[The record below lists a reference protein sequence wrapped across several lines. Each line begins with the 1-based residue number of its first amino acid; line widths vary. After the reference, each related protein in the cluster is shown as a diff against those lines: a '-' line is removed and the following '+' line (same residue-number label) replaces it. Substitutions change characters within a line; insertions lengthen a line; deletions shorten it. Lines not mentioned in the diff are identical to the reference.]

1 MTTLPLGQRLPM
13 GARFEIEREV
23 GRGGVGVVYRA
34 FDRETQQWVALKLI
48 AVQGVDASEEA
59 RFLREGKLL
68 QALNHPHIVRLV
80 ACGTLEE
87 TPYVAM
93 EWLEGEDL
101 AARTRRAPLGLK
113 DALEVAKQISIALD
127 TAHRAGVIHRDIKP
141 SNIFLIKPPGQDQQ
155 KSDDASRADEPF
167 AKLVDFG
174 VALEDDVRLTRT
186 GVVVGTPAYM
196 APEQAKAEGVLD
208 ARADIYSLG
217 ASLFELVAGRPP
229 HVGPTAIA
237 TLARL
242 VTTDAPR
249 LSELVP
255 LVPPALDQL
264 VGSMLCTDPAGRP
277 GSGREVADA
286 LEAMTRDASTTQ
298 LTLPR
303 SAPSVQATV
312 ALQGTRLFTSIVAL
326 RISGHDDA
334 PKSPRG
340 GDGRAK
346 IVEQLKARGADA
358 VALGKDAVIAH
369 LGARRAHGGEA
380 IRALE
385 LSRFLADKGGKVG
398 VATGRSKVD
407 LTRPVGDVVDRAAG
421 LAHSADPSQVLAD
434 TTTSELARG
443 RFEFQL
449 RGDGSSVVGPAM
461 GGKRE
466 GSGGAPFL
474 GREAEL
480 AQIVASYERCA
491 DDSTPVVVT
500 VSGAPGIGKSRLG
513 REVLARIAAHAS
525 PPKIVVVRSESFGR
539 GHPLGLAAD
548 VLRSLLGISKG
559 TTLEVARGALHS
571 LPAPLD
577 PSKKALSAEAR
588 ELLACLIA
596 NEALPEGLD
605 PRGARD
611 ELWLAMTDF
620 VVQMANREPSVI
632 VLEDLQWADTESIGF
647 VEHALGRAAG
657 QPLLVLALVRPEFFR
672 DQTRFMGRDHVKIDL
687 RPISRRSVRA
697 IAKAMLGE
705 NADETVLD
713 RIAAHAAGSPLF
725 AEELARLTALGR
737 DTNSA
742 PTIEAA
748 IQVSLDALDE
758 ASRDAIAR
766 LSVFGL
772 SGWDAGLESLGV
784 NTPQKALRQLA
795 GADLL
800 IEQAESRL
808 AGAREWAFKHAL
820 VHDVAYAMLGEQQ
833 KKMLHAKA
841 GTWLARMGEDA
852 AIIARHFEAGDR
864 PGDGAVYWEKAAR
877 RALSTNALTDAVR
890 MAETALA
897 FAEGKP
903 MTFARALLL
912 DEAWA
917 RLDPR
922 AADRETAVSAMEDS
936 VFDEASQIRS
946 EISRAR
952 YDHARGVGVDVD
964 LRLSQA
970 REKATKLGLIEE
982 EARCTATLAARSAYG
997 GDLEAAEREADH
1009 LLEMA
1014 ESRGI
1019 HTAAVDAWQSL
1030 AVVHQT
1036 RGELLKAL
1044 EARRKAARAANQ
1056 AGLRERESMLS
1067 MNLGFAL
1074 TTMGARDEA
1083 REAIESGLTLAHAIG
1098 SPGAIRHGRMNLL
1111 GWAATFGSDPALD
1124 KELSDPRADADA
1136 AADSRWVTQDRAT
1149 LGMLFYRGCECLR
1162 SKETAAAERARS
1174 LFKLTTEA
1182 YRATGNHDILPV
1194 ALGSWAQA
1202 EQRCG
1207 SADSARALAE
1217 EAAEL
1222 IEHGAPSLL
1231 NESPVFVAL
1240 HDAYLAT
1247 GDRPR
1252 AIEAI
1257 GRGLGPLT
1265 RRLEGLKKTSYAG
1278 VFLTELGPN
1287 ATLLARARE
1296 YGLTPPEIAAIDP

>member
-1 MTTLPLGQRLPM
+1 MTTLPLGQRLPV

-68 QALNHPHIVRLV
+68 QELNHPHIVRLV
-80 ACGTLEE
+80 ACGTLDE

-113 DALEVAKQISIALD
+113 DALIVAGQIAIALD
-127 TAHRAGVIHRDIKP
+127 AAHRAGVIHRDIKP
-141 SNIFLIKPPGQDQQ
+141 SNIFLIKPPDHDS
-155 KSDDASRADEPF
+155 KSTGDGASDEPF

-255 LVPPALDQL
+255 LVPLGLDQL
-264 VGSMLCTDPAGRP
+264 VGSMLSTDPANRP
-277 GSGREVADA
+277 ASARVVADVLA
-286 LEAMTRDASTTQ
+286 AMTTDASTSQ

-303 SAPSVQATV
+303 SSPSAQATV

-326 RISGHDDA
+326 RVNDHDEA
-334 PKSPRG
+334 PKSPRS
-340 GDGRAK
+340 DTRAK
-346 IVEQLKARGADA
+346 IVEQLKTRGADA

-380 IRALE
+380 VRALE
-385 LSRFLADKGGKVG
+385 LGRFLADKGGKVG
-398 VATGRSKVD
+398 IATGRSKVD
-407 LTRPVGDVVDRAAG
+407 LTRPVGEVVDRAAG

-443 RFEFQL
+443 RFEFQA
-449 RGDGSSVVGPAM
+449 RGDGSSVVGPPM

-480 AQIVASYERCA
+480 AQVVASYERCA
-491 DDSTPVVVT
+491 DESTPVVVS

-513 REVLARIAAHAS
+513 REVLARIAAHAA
-525 PPKIVVVRSESFGR
+525 PPKIVVVRSEAFGR

-548 VLRSLLGISKG
+548 VMRSLLGVSRG

-577 PSKKALSAEAR
+577 PSKKPLSAEAR

-632 VLEDLQWADTESIGF
+632 VLEDLQWADADSIGF
-647 VEHALGRAAG
+647 IDHALGRAAG

-672 DQTRFMGRDHVKIDL
+672 DQTRFMGRDHLKIDL

-705 NADETVLD
+705 NADEMVLD
-713 RIAAHAAGSPLF
+713 RIAAQAAGSPLF
-725 AEELARLTALGR
+725 AEELARLTTLGR
-737 DTNSA
+737 DANSA

-758 ASRDAIAR
+758 ASRDAVAR

-772 SGWDAGLESLGV
+772 SGWDGGLEALGV
-784 NTPQKALRQLA
+784 AVPQKALRQLA
-795 GADLL
+795 AADLL

-820 VHDVAYAMLGEQQ
+820 VRDVAYASLGEAQ

-841 GTWLARMGEDA
+841 GTWLAKMGEDA
-852 AIIARHFEAGDR
+852 ATVAKHFEAGDR
-864 PGDGAVYWEKAAR
+864 PADGAVYWEKAAR

-922 AADRETAVSAMEDS
+922 AADHETAVSAMEDS
-936 VFDEASQIRS
+936 VYDEASQIRT

-952 YDHARGVGVDVD
+952 YDHARGMGVDVD

-970 REKATKLGLIEE
+970 REKATRLGLVEE

-997 GDLEAAEREADH
+997 GDLETAEREADH
-1009 LLEMA
+1009 LLDIA

-1036 RGELLKAL
+1036 RGELVKAL
-1044 EARRKAARAANQ
+1044 EARRKAARAASQ

-1074 TTMGARDEA
+1074 TTMGARTEA
-1083 REAIESGLTLAHAIG
+1083 REAIESGLALAHAIG
-1098 SPGAIRHGRMNLL
+1098 STGAVRHGRMNLL
-1111 GWAATFGSDPALD
+1111 GWTATFGSNPAFD
-1124 KELSDPRADADA
+1124 KELAEPRADADA
-1136 AADSRWVTQDRAT
+1136 AADSRWVTHDRAT
-1149 LGMLFYRGCECLR
+1149 LGVLFYRGCEWLR
-1162 SKETAAAERARS
+1162 SSEGQAPERARS

-1194 ALGSWAQA
+1194 ALGLWAQA

-1207 SADSARALAE
+1207 NVDRARALAE
-1217 EAAEL
+1217 EAAGL
-1222 IEHGAPSLL
+1222 IEQGAPSLL
-1231 NESPVFVAL
+1231 NESPAFVAL
-1240 HDAYLAT
+1240 HDAQLAA

-1257 GRGLGPLT
+1257 QRGLGPLT
-1265 RRLEGLKKTSYAG
+1265 RRLQGLKKTSYAA
-1278 VFLTELGPN
+1278 VFLTELEPN

-1296 YGLTPPEIAAIDP
+1296 YGLTPPEITAIDP

>member
-68 QALNHPHIVRLV
+68 QELNQPHIVRLV

-113 DALEVAKQISIALD
+113 HALDVARQIAIALD

-141 SNIFLIKPPGQDQQ
+141 SNIFLINDGS
-155 KSDDASRADEPF
+155 KSDEPF

-264 VGSMLCTDPAGRP
+264 VGAMLATDPAGRP
-277 GSGREVADA
+277 GSAREVADA
-286 LEAMTRDASTTQ
+286 LAAMTSDASTSQ
-298 LTLPR
+298 LQLPR
-303 SAPSVQATV
+303 SSPSAQATV

-334 PKSPRG
+334 PKSPRS
-340 GDGRAK
+340 DTRSK

-380 IRALE
+380 ARALE
-385 LSRFLADKGGKVG
+385 LGRFLADNGGKVG

-407 LTRPVGDVVDRAAG
+407 LTRPVGEVVDRAAG

-443 RFEFQL
+443 RFEFQV
-449 RGDGSSVVGPAM
+449 RGDGSAVVGPSV

-480 AQIVASYERCA
+480 AQIIASYERCA
-491 DDSTPVVVT
+491 DDGTPLVVT

-525 PPKIVVVRSESFGR
+525 PPKIVVVRSEAFGR

-559 TTLEVARGALHS
+559 TTLEVVRGALHS

-577 PSKKALSAEAR
+577 PSKKPLSVEAR

-632 VLEDLQWADTESIGF
+632 VLEDLQWADAESIGF

-705 NADETVLD
+705 DADEMVLD

-737 DTNSA
+737 DANSA

-758 ASRDAIAR
+758 ASRDAVAR

-772 SGWDAGLESLGV
+772 SGWDAGLEALGV
-784 NTPQKALRQLA
+784 GTPHKALRQLA
-795 GADLL
+795 AADLL
-800 IEQAESRL
+800 IEQADSRL

-820 VHDVAYAMLGEQQ
+820 VRDVAYASLGEQQ

-841 GTWLARMGEDA
+841 GTWLAKMGEDA
-852 AIIARHFEAGDR
+852 ATVAKHFEAGDR
-864 PGDGAVYWEKAAR
+864 PADGAIYWEKAAR

-897 FAEGKP
+897 FADGKP
-903 MTFARALLL
+903 VTFARALLL

-922 AADRETAVSAMEDS
+922 AADRETAVSAMQES
-936 VFDEASQIRS
+936 VFDEASQIRT

-964 LRLSQA
+964 LRLSEA
-970 REKATKLGLIEE
+970 RERATKLGLIEE

-997 GDLEAAEREADH
+997 GDLETAEREADR
-1009 LLEMA
+1009 LLDIA
-1014 ESRGI
+1014 ESRGV

-1036 RGELLKAL
+1036 RGELVKAL
-1044 EARRKAARAANQ
+1044 EARRKAARAASQ

-1074 TTMGARDEA
+1074 TTIGARAEA
-1083 REAIESGLTLAHAIG
+1083 REAIESGLALAHAIG
-1098 SPGAIRHGRMNLL
+1098 SPGATRHGRMNLL
-1111 GWAATFGSDPALD
+1111 GWTATFGSDPALD
-1124 KELSDPRADADA
+1124 KELADSRADADA

-1149 LGMLFYRGCECLR
+1149 LGMHFYRGCEWLA
-1162 SKETAAAERARS
+1162 SSDGKAGDRARS

-1194 ALGSWAQA
+1194 ALGLWAQA

-1207 SADSARALAE
+1207 NPDAARTLAE
-1217 EAAEL
+1217 EAAGL
-1222 IEHGAPSLL
+1222 IEQGAPSLL

-1240 HDAYLAT
+1240 HDAYLAA
-1247 GDRPR
+1247 GDRSR
-1252 AIEAI
+1252 AVEAI
-1257 GRGLGPLT
+1257 RRGLGPLT
-1265 RRLEGLKKTSYAG
+1265 RRLEGLKKTTYAG

-1287 ATLLARARE
+1287 ATLLARASE
-1296 YGLTPPEIAAIDP
+1296 YGLTPPEIPAIDP

>member
-1 MTTLPLGQRLPM
+1 M
-13 GARFEIEREV
+13 GGRFEVEREV
-23 GRGGVGVVYRA
+23 GRGGVGIVYRA

-68 QALNHPHIVRLV
+68 QELDHPHIVKLV
-80 ACGTLEE
+80 ACGTLDD

-93 EWLEGEDL
+93 EWLQGEDL

-113 DALEVAKQISIALD
+113 HALDVARQIAVALD

-141 SNIFLIKPPGQDQQ
+141 SNIFLIAHTDSP
-155 KSDDASRADEPF
+155 DEPI

-249 LSELVP
+249 LSDLVP
-255 LVPPALDQL
+255 LVPPALDRL
-264 VGSMLCTDPAGRP
+264 VGAMLATDPAGRP
-277 GSGREVADA
+277 TSAREVADVLA
-286 LEAMTRDASTTQ
+286 SMTTDASTTQ

-326 RISGHDDA
+326 RLGGGDDA

-340 GDGRAK
+340 DGRLK

-380 IRALE
+380 ARALE
-385 LSRFLADKGGKVG
+385 LGRFLADKGGKVG
-398 VATGRSKVD
+398 IATGRSKVD
-407 LTRPVGDVVDRAAG
+407 LTRPVGEVVDRAAG

-434 TTTSELARG
+434 TTTTELARG
-443 RFEFQL
+443 RFEFQV
-449 RGDGSSVVGPAM
+449 RGDGSAVVGPALK
-461 GGKRE
+461 GKRSD

-480 AQIVASYERCA
+480 AQIVAAYERCA

-539 GHPLGLAAD
+539 GQPLGLAAD
-548 VLRSLLGISKG
+548 VMRSLLGISKG
-559 TTLEVARGALHS
+559 TTLDVVRGALHS
-571 LPAPLD
+571 LPSPLD
-577 PSKKALSAEAR
+577 PAKRALSAQAR

-620 VVQMANREPSVI
+620 VVQMANRESSVL
-632 VLEDLQWADTESIGF
+632 VLEDLQWADADSISF
-647 VEHALGRAAG
+647 IEHALGRAAG

-672 DQTRFMGRDHVKIDL
+672 AQAPRFVGRDHVKLDL

-697 IAKAMLGE
+697 IAKAMLGDAANE
-705 NADETVLD
+705 IALD
-713 RIAAHAAGSPLF
+713 RIAAQAAGSPLF

-737 DTNSA
+737 NADSA

-758 ASRDAIAR
+758 ASRDAVAR
-766 LSVFGL
+766 LSIFGL
-772 SGWDAGLESLGV
+772 SGWDGGLQALGV
-784 NTPQKALRQLA
+784 TAPQNALRQLA
-795 GADLL
+795 SADLL

-808 AGAREWAFKHAL
+808 AGVREWAFKHAL
-820 VHDVAYAMLGEQQ
+820 VRDVAYASLGEPQ
-833 KKMLHAKA
+833 KKSLHGKA
-841 GTWLARMGEDA
+841 GTWLAKMGEDA
-852 AIIARHFEAGDR
+852 ATVAKHLESGDR
-864 PGDGAVYWEKAAR
+864 PADGALYWEKAAR
-877 RALSTNALTDAVR
+877 RALSTNSLTDAVR

-897 FAEGKP
+897 FAEGKQ
-903 MTFARALLL
+903 MTFVRALLL

-936 VFDEASQIRS
+936 VFDEASEIRT
-946 EISRAR
+946 EGARAR
-952 YDHARGVGVDVD
+952 YDHARGTGVDIVF
-964 LRLSQA
+964 RLSEA
-970 REKATKLGLIEE
+970 REKAKKLGIIDE

-997 GDLEAAEREADH
+997 GDLETAEREADH
-1009 LLEMA
+1009 LLEIA
-1014 ESRGI
+1014 ETRGI
-1019 HTAAVDAWQSL
+1019 PAAAVDAWQSL

-1036 RGELLKAL
+1036 RGELESAL
-1044 EARRKAARAANQ
+1044 EARRKAARAASH
-1056 AGLRERESMLS
+1056 AGLREREAMLS
-1067 MNLGFAL
+1067 VNLGFAL
-1074 TTMGARDEA
+1074 TTIGARPEA
-1083 REAIESGLTLAHAIG
+1083 RDAIESGLALAHAIG
-1098 SPGAIRHGRMNLL
+1098 STGAIRHGRMNLL
-1111 GWAATFGSDPALD
+1111 GWTATFGTVPEFDI
-1124 KELSDPRADADA
+1124 ELAEPRADADA
-1136 AADSRWVTQDRAT
+1136 AAASRWVTQDRAT
-1149 LGMLFYRGCECLR
+1149 LGMLFYRGCEWLA
-1162 SKETAAAERARS
+1162 SSDPHAGERARS
-1174 LFKLTTEA
+1174 LLKTTTEA
-1182 YRATGNHDILPV
+1182 YRATGNHDLLPV
-1194 ALGSWAQA
+1194 ALGMWAQA

-1207 SADSARALAE
+1207 NGDAARALAE
-1217 EAAEL
+1217 EAAGL
-1222 IEHGAPSLL
+1222 IEQGAPSLL

-1240 HDAYLAT
+1240 HDAYLAA
-1247 GDRPR
+1247 GDRAR
-1252 AIEAI
+1252 AIDAI
-1257 GRGLGPLT
+1257 KRGLGPLT
-1265 RRLEGLKKTSYAG
+1265 RRLEGLKKTPYAG

-1287 ATLLARARE
+1287 ATLLRRATE
-1296 YGLTPPEIAAIDP
+1296 YGLTPPEIAAFAVARTPA